1 MVSQSGYRS
10 KHIENPLHSIV
21 QRVPHSHAQSLPLRR
36 SFPSD
41 LVIQNYGFLSFLLN
55 KALEDI
61 SRE

>member
-1 MVSQSGYRS
+1 MSQSGCRN
-10 KHIENPLHSIV
+10 KHIENPSRSIV
-21 QRVPHSHAQSLPLRR
+21 QRVPHSQAQSLPLRR

-41 LVIQNYGFLSFLLN
+41 LVIKKYGFLSFLLN

>member
-1 MVSQSGYRS
+1 MGAGASTLKIPHVPLSRGF
-10 KHIENPLHSIV
+10 HIAKPK
-21 QRVPHSHAQSLPLRR
+21 SLPLRC

-41 LVIQNYGFLSFLLN
+41 LVIKKYGFLSFLLN